1 LNSFACAFR
10 VLGCSV
16 AVQCDER
23 ESFELLRECYSAFLV
38 EPGFDVESVLDCRV
52 SRSNHN
58 NVRELQI
65 DGESIQCPG
74 DADLLYDFEKA
85 MTMWLQRV
93 RSELFFAHAAV
104 LSTEDRCVVIPGAS
118 GDGKSNLA
126 WSLCHSGFRYL
137 SDELAPIDPGTLT
150 VEPYPHAL
158 CLKSKPLSGPSL
170 PKSTV
175 RTDVTMH
182 VPAYELPNYE
192 LERSCSIG
200 AMVFIDSCRNGLSLK
215 IESISSAAAAARLY
229 SNGLNQLAHLGDG
242 LPAATNIAKMV
253 PSYFVTGG
261 TVAERTLAI
270 KELL

>member
-1 LNSFACAFR
+1 M
-10 VLGCSV
+10 
-16 AVQCDER
+16 
-23 ESFELLRECYSAFLV
+23 
-38 EPGFDVESVLDCRV
+38 SVLDCRV
-52 SRSNHN
+52 ARSSDNEA
-58 NVRELQI
+58 RELQI
-65 DGESIQCPG
+65 DGESIQCSR

-104 LSTEDRCVVIPGAS
+104 LSIENRCVVIPGAS

-126 WSLCHSGFRYL
+126 WSLCHSGLEYL
-137 SDELAPIDPGTLT
+137 SDELAPINPSKMH

-158 CLKSKPLSGPSL
+158 CLKSEPLSGPEL

-182 VPAYELPNYE
+182 VPAYALPNYE
-192 LERSCSIG
+192 LERACPIG
-200 AMVFIDSCRNGLSLK
+200 AMVFIDSCRNGLSLE
-215 IESISSAAAAARLY
+215 IGSIGSAEAAARLY

-242 LPAATNIAKMV
+242 LPAATNIAKSV

-261 TVAERTLAI
+261 TVDERTLAI